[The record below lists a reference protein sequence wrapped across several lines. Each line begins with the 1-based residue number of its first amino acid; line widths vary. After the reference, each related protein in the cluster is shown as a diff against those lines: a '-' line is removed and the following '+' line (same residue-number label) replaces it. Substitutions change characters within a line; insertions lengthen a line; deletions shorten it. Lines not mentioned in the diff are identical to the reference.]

1 MRRRVSGLPEPV
13 AKTAMRRSLG
23 ITLFSGVATYFFVMQ
38 IVIPLLFLGGVIDMG
53 AFFPG

>member
-1 MRRRVSGLPEPV
+1 MSGLPEPV